1 VDCKDAERLLDGYA
15 DRELDLAHSLE
26 IENHLRECGACSE
39 RHESRRLLH
48 SALSNPSLY
57 FNAPRDLRGKV
68 QSSLR
73 KRAKAEAAP
82 RVLSLPWLTAAVPL
96 AVAAIVILIFVP
108 LLRGPSADELLS
120 RELVS
125 SHVRS
130 LMANHLA
137 DVASSDEHTVKP
149 WFAGKLNFSPEVVD
163 LKQQGFPLAGGR
175 LDYVDNKPV
184 AALVYRRQKHFIN
197 LFVWPSGSAADAEMK
212 AISRQGYNLFHWIK
226 DGMTY
231 WAVSDLNA
239 SELRQFARQVQ
250 NQPPGKP

>member
-1 VDCKDAERLLDGYA
+1 VDCKDAEKLLDSYV
-15 DRELDLAHSLE
+15 DRELDVVHSLE

-39 RHESRRLLH
+39 RHESRQVLQ
-48 SALSNPSLY
+48 SALSNASLY
-57 FNAPRDLRGKV
+57 FKAPGDLRGKI

-73 KRAKAEAAP
+73 KSAQAEAAP
-82 RVLSLPWLTAAVPL
+82 RVLSWPWLNAAVPL
-96 AVAAIVILIFVP
+96 AVAAIAILIFVP
-108 LLRGPSADELLS
+108 LLRGPSAEELLS

-149 WFAGKLNFSPEVVD
+149 WFAGKLNFSPQVVD
-163 LKQQGFPLAGGR
+163 LQHQGFPLVGGR

-184 AALVYRRQKHFIN
+184 AALVYARQKHFIN
-197 LFVWPSGSAADAEMK
+197 LFVWPSGSVADAEMR
-212 AISRQGYNLFHWIK
+212 AISRQGYNIFHWTK
-226 DGMTY
+226 AGMTY

-239 SELRQFARQVQ
+239 SELQQFARLVQ
-250 NQPPGKP
+250 GQGAVKQ